1 MHLVPPVTKTN
12 ISIAGLA
19 NPIRSEDAVASSY
32 AKHGQRQLGVP
43 VIMCH
48 PHNRAFR
55 MLHEGVPVPD
65 CHNWEGTLIRVQGF
79 LVIVITKGFVEEFM
93 IRLTASF
100 A

>member
-1 MHLVPPVTKTN
+1 MHLVPPITKTN

-43 VIMCH
+43 LIMCH
-48 PHNRAFR
+48 PHSRAFR
-55 MLHEGVPVPD
+55 MLQEGVSVLD
-65 CHNWEGTLIRVQGF
+65 CHNWEDTLIRVQGF
-79 LVIVITKGFVEEFM
+79 RVIVITKGFVEEYM